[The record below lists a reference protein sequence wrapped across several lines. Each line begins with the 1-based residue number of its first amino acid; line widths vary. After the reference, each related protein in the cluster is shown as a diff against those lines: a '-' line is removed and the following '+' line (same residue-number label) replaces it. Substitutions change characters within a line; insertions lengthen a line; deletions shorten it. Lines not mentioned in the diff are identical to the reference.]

1 MALFSDCVIGLEFA
15 GRRADTGQR
24 VMGMAES
31 KCLATNIIANI
42 NLMTTIPEHWSME
55 DAVTIL
61 STYSTL
67 WYGLI
72 QKARLVRGESVLIHS
87 GTGGVGQSAINIC
100 KHYNCDI
107 YVTVGNDEKKSYIVK
122 EYGIPEQNIFS
133 SRDLDFKYKI
143 MKLTNGNGVDIVIN
157 SLTGEKLDASYSIL
171 AQSGRFVEIG
181 KYDMVMNKQIGM
193 FNFLKDI
200 SFISVG
206 ADIALMMKPQFIKE
220 FYDWMHENSNNGC
233 VKPYN
238 KNVFGVNEADK
249 AFRYM
254 TSGKHI
260 GKIVIKIR
268 DEENDRGPIT
278 NINPSQEMVVTRTTY
293 FNPNKVY
300 IITGGLGGFGL
311 ELMHWMITRG
321 ARKFVITSRSGIKN
335 DYQKFIV
342 NRLRFVGEDMKFFKV
357 SIEVSKNDCYTP
369 ESTQDVLDLASSMG
383 QIGGIFHSGLIL
395 NDSFLEKM
403 SYEQFCQVV
412 DTKYKVLNNFDKL
425 TRQLDYHLDYFVIY
439 SSIAGGRGNF
449 GQSNYAMGNSL
460 CEHLCEQRR
469 KDGLNGLAIQF
480 GPIADS
486 GAYEEITQFTG
497 IATVS
502 RQRVFACCE
511 SMEKLLATDKT
522 IVTSYVRSERSVG
535 TGSQKK
541 RMIAELWKIL
551 GIDPENTPDELTL
564 GEIGLESMFAVELQ
578 QELEREYNMTLTLNQ
593 IKTLTVGLLKDY
605 EKGNTETIKASLDQL
620 KRSRELFA
628 QYDFTIASEPY
639 TKLNKVTKGRP
650 IYFMP
655 PIETNFS
662 AYLEFAERFDRPVIG
677 LNWTRDVSKF
687 ETYKETERYFTGLL
701 KKLEPNGD
709 YDVVG
714 SLDGAMIVVKQMT
727 KDRLRKGVIIDVV
740 FNETFLDVNVTE
752 DVGIE
757 MFMFFLCHGMP
768 DTLRDKLERS
778 INKEKDTEKKIKIMV
793 HEFKEFLGRSMRG
806 HDFEEIFRIAVK
818 RSTLVWQYRAAKK
831 EKLGN
836 RLKESIGKK
845 WAKKKGKLH
854 VIKAFSFDRVEDIQ
868 QKINVPRHAYL
879 LPESKV

>member
-1 MALFSDCVIGLEFA
+1 M
-15 GRRADTGQR
+15 T
-24 VMGMAES
+24 ES
-31 KCLATNIIANI
+31 KAFATNITANCSM
-42 NLMTTIPEHWSME
+42 LTTIPEHWSMD

-61 STYSTL
+61 STYITL

-143 MKLTNGNGVDIVIN
+143 MKLTKGNGVDIVIN
-157 SLTGEKLDASYSIL
+157 SLTGEKLDASYSVL
-171 AQSGRFVEIG
+171 ARSGRFVEIG

-193 FNFLKDI
+193 FSFLKDI
-200 SFISVG
+200 SFISV
-206 ADIALMMKPQFIKE
+206 AVDVVIVMKPKLIEE
-220 FYDWMHENSNNGC
+220 FYTWMHENSNNGC

-254 TSGKHI
+254 TTGKHI

-268 DEENDRGPIT
+268 DEENNTGPIT
-278 NINPSQEMVVTRTTY
+278 RINPAQPIMVTRTTY

-321 ARKFVITSRSGIKN
+321 ARKFVLTSRSGIKN
-335 DYQKFIV
+335 DYQKYVI
-342 NRLRFVGEDMKFFKV
+342 NRLKFVGEDMKYFKV
-357 SIEVSKNDCYTP
+357 SIEISENDCYTP

-383 QIGGIFHSGLIL
+383 CIGGIFHSGLIL

-403 SYEQFCQVV
+403 SYEQFCRVV

-425 TRQLDYHLDYFVIY
+425 TRLLDYSLDYFVIY

-469 KDGLNGLAIQF
+469 KDGLHGLAVQF

-497 IATVS
+497 FATVS

-511 SMEKLLATDKT
+511 SMDKLLATDKT

-535 TGSQKK
+535 SGGQKK
-541 RMIAELWKIL
+541 HMIAELWKIM
-551 GIDPENTPDELTL
+551 GIDPDNTPDELTL
-564 GEIGLESMFAVELQ
+564 GEIGMESMFAVELQ
-578 QELEREYNMTLTLNQ
+578 QEMERDFNMTLSLNQ
-593 IKTLTVGLLKDY
+593 VKTITVGLLKDY
-605 EKGNTETIKASLDQL
+605 ERGNMNTIRENIEDM
-620 KRSRELFA
+620 KRCRERFTV
-628 QYDFTIASEPY
+628 YDFTIPSEPY
-639 TKLNKVTKGRP
+639 TKLNKVTNGRP
-650 IYFMP
+650 IYFLP
-655 PIETNFS
+655 PFETNFS
-662 AYLEFAERFDRPVIG
+662 IYMSFAERFNRPVIG

-687 ETYKETERYFTGLL
+687 ETYKETERYFIDLL

-709 YDVVG
+709 YDLVG
-714 SLDGAMIVVKQMT
+714 SLDGALIVAKQIT
-727 KDRLRKGVIIDVV
+727 KGRLRKGVIIDVV
-740 FNETFLDVNVTE
+740 YDESFLDKQVTE
-752 DVGIE
+752 ELGIE
-757 MFMFFLCHGMP
+757 MFFQFLANEMHSS
-768 DTLRDKLERS
+768 LRQKLERS
-778 INKEKDTEKKIKIMV
+778 INKEKDPQNKIKTMV
-793 HEFKEFLGRSMRG
+793 NDFKEFMGRSMRG
-806 HDFEEIFRIAVK
+806 HDFEEMLRIGVK
-818 RSTLVWQYRAAKK
+818 RCTLCYQYRASKR

-836 RLKESIGKK
+836 KLKERISKK

-854 VIKAFSFDRVEDIQ
+854 VIKAFSFDKVEDIE
-868 QKINVPRHAYL
+868 QKMDVPRSAYL
-879 LPESKV
+879 LPDSKVYNK